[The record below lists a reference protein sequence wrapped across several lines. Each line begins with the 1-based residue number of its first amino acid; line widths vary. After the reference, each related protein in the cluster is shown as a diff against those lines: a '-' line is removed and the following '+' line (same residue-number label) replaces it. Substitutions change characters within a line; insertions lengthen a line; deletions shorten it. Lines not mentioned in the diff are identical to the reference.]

1 MRKSQDEDK
10 DPRAEGGSR
19 GEFVDTDEEECWEM
33 NVQRACLHDG
43 AALAGFVAG
52 RLPVLS
58 RAGPGRGH
66 CL

>member
-10 DPRAEGGSR
+10 DPRAEGGAEGSLW
-19 GEFVDTDEEECWEM
+19 TPMEECWEM